1 MGVRTPIFGIAAV
14 ALLPRKDNC
23 VMLSVSETSPES
35 VQKRTR
41 NFPSPSYVKFCVS
54 RYA

>member
-23 VMLSVSETSPES
+23 VLLSVSETSPES
-35 VQKRTR
+35 VQKKDPEFSESFLR
-41 NFPSPSYVKFCVS
+41 
-54 RYA
+54 